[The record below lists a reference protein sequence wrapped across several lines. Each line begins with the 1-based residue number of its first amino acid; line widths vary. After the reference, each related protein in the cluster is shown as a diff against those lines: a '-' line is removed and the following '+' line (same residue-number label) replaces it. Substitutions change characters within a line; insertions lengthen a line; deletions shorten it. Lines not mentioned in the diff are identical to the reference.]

1 MHIDIK
7 PIAGGWA
14 FYLMYGAIQVAVG
27 GPWPAHHVAVA
38 MAQTLMIEGV
48 KDIHDPRA
56 EQKTGGGANQT

>member
-1 MHIDIK
+1 
-7 PIAGGWA
+7 
-14 FYLMYGAIQVAVG
+14 MYGAIQVAVG